1 MSNYQMCAAV
11 AVRLREGP
19 RAEPPTALGESEL
32 PDDAEAYLAA
42 LATADA
48 AKRAY
53 MNGRDPR
60 SRALRRVTWKPPAD
74 RAWWAMLERALRHP
88 YDAHAEDLQRAR
100 NRQLPRFL
108 YPSRDGLRTAYDD
121 LTEGACL
128 RDDYTLARFFRSGWF
143 WQGLWEAGNRGRI
156 VAEFEPEGSF
166 GFAGEEDLYRK
177 PNGDAGS
184 YVVHIELAAMG
195 VRRRVWLDQPDLYR
209 EARKATKGREDD
221 LLEGSEAYISRMYRR
236 FNLIDVPDEG
246 LPEDE
251 AGFGYPMP
259 VDPRF
264 AEGHRASEALPRLN
278 DGELMALRRAP
289 QHYRRELPRVVVMGT
304 GPEVWAAFTVG
315 KKVKHRALTRLTVR
329 ELTQG
334 TWTVASITDKP

>member
-19 RAEPPTALGESEL
+19 RAKPPTAPAESAM
-32 PDDAEAYLAA
+32 PDDAEAEKD
-42 LATADA
+42 ADT
-48 AKRAY
+48 K
-53 MNGRDPR
+53 GRDPR
-60 SRALRRVTWKPPAD
+60 SRAPRRVTWKPPTD

-100 NRQLPRFL
+100 KRQLPRFL
-108 YPSRDGLRTAYDD
+108 YPSRDGLRTANDD
-121 LTEGACL
+121 DAEGKCL
-128 RDDYTLARFFRSGWF
+128 RDDYTISRFFRSGWF
-143 WQGLWEAGNRGRI
+143 WQGLWEAGNRGRV

-166 GFAGEEDLYRK
+166 GFAGEDDLFRK

-184 YVVHIELAAMG
+184 YVAHIELAAMG
-195 VRRRVWLDQPDLYR
+195 VRRRIWLDQPDIYR

-259 VDPRF
+259 VDPGF
-264 AEGHRASEALPRLN
+264 AEGHRASEAIPRLH
-278 DGELMALRRAP
+278 DGELMALRRKP
-289 QHYRRELPRVVVMGT
+289 QHYRRELPRVVIMGT
-304 GPEVWAAFTVG
+304 NRDVWVAFTVG
-315 KKVKHRALTRLTVR
+315 KKVKSRALTRLTVR